1 MPGSENVYL
10 DNQLDSTSLKEKIN
24 KIREL
29 RSKSLSVREFVM
41 KELDQKLK
49 GKIKFDSYQ
58 LFEKLLQ
65 GPDETLEWLFQNYKV

>member
-1 MPGSENVYL
+1 
-10 DNQLDSTSLKEKIN
+10 
-24 KIREL
+24 
-29 RSKSLSVREFVM
+29 M

-65 GPDETLEWLFQNYKV
+65 GPDETLEWIQEQYKKQI